1 MKHAMSDIKEDSFL
15 KALARGDETAF
26 NELFVLYYPKVKS
39 FALRLIGDDFIA
51 EDVAQ
56 DIFMKLWIRRDEL
69 ESINDLKSY
78 LFIAARNSSIKSV
91 RQLMRK
97 TNIDDIARQLH
108 GPETN
113 TVELNELLDHVR
125 RVIDEMPSQQR
136 RVFKMS
142 REDGIANRKIAE
154 QLGISIR
161 TVENHIAAAMRKL
174 REAEIIMELLLLLY
188 LSH

>member
-1 MKHAMSDIKEDSFL
+1 
-15 KALARGDETAF
+15 
-26 NELFVLYYPKVKS
+26 
-39 FALRLIGDDFIA
+39 
-51 EDVAQ
+51 
-56 DIFMKLWIRRDEL
+56 
-69 ESINDLKSY
+69 
-78 LFIAARNSSIKSV
+78 
-91 RQLMRK
+91 MRK

-108 GPETN
+108 GPETD

-125 RVIDEMPSQQR
+125 RVIDDMPSQQR